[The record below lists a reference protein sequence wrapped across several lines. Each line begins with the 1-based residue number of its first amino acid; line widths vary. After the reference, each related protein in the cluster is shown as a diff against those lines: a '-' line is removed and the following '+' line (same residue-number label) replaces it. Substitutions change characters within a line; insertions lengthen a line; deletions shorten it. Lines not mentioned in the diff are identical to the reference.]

1 MTRNKLVQAGT
12 SRLQKAADS
21 KVDPAVPAELQ
32 AAVAEAGAAVAQP
45 SAFAGGRVL
54 SADDVTGTP
63 EEQLAYVTEQLRE
76 IDTLGRRAEDFATL
90 NKGALLE
97 VAQERNLHTVAGHS
111 NFGVWAGE
119 VLDVEP
125 NYVFELLTD
134 ARRIRSLVL
143 LGDDAAQYLTRASAR
158 KVMAEVVEQQGIE
171 AAQIVLSEGVAR
183 AVQEGK
189 RRPTAALL
197 TRLAADLAAPPAP
210 QIPTQ
215 GGNGD
220 SEISESASP
229 TGSEISESVPA
240 LVALERA
247 TALLRERVY
256 GALAPAAVMAASEA
270 DADALR
276 EQLAQFTAEWERVGK
291 RLAAAEKKTG

>member
-32 AAVAEAGAAVAQP
+32 ASAAQAGAVVAQP

-54 SADDVTGTP
+54 SADDVIGTP

-76 IDTLGRRAEDFATL
+76 IDALGRRAEDFTIL

-97 VAQERNLHTVAGHS
+97 VAQGRNLHTVAGYS
-111 NFGVWAGE
+111 NFGVWAGD

-125 NYVFELLTD
+125 KYVFELLTD
-134 ARRIRSLVL
+134 ARRIRALSP
-143 LGDDAAQYLTRASAR
+143 LGEDASQYLTRASAR
-158 KVMAEVVEQQGIE
+158 KVMADVVEQQGID
-171 AAQIVLSEGVAR
+171 AAQIVLAEGVAR
-183 AVQEGK
+183 AVKEGK

-197 TRLAADLAAPPAP
+197 SQLAATLAAPTAP
-210 QIPTQ
+210 QIPEQ
-215 GGNGD
+215 
-220 SEISESASP
+220 SS
-229 TGSEISESVPA
+229 GSEISDLTSSAGSEISDPGAAA
-240 LVALERA
+240 LAALERA
-247 TALLRERVY
+247 TTLLRERVY
-256 GALAPAAVMAASEA
+256 GALAPASVTAAGGA

-276 EQLAQFTAEWERVGK
+276 EQLAELTSELVRVNK
-291 RLAAAEKKTG
+291 RLSAAQRKVS